1 MNKNNENKLNSE
13 KEFEYQEKFNEIFKI
28 EIESLI
34 LAQSK
39 IGVHYFKAAKM
50 ISEANKVILSGIGK
64 SGLIAK
70 KIAATLS
77 SYNISAAFLH
87 PVEALHGD
95 IGIIQPK
102 DVVILLSKS
111 GSTEEITRL
120 VPFIK
125 SRTAQIISIVSNT
138 NSYLAYNSDVVLEA
152 AITREACPFNI
163 APTSSTTSTIVI
175 GDAISIVSALLKNFK
190 LEDFSKTHPL
200 GTIGKQINLQVKDIM
215 HKGNNLPVLFESSTF
230 KDAIIK
236 ISEKGLGC
244 VVIINE
250 EYELKGLITDG
261 DVRRALQKYNE
272 INNLTTHDIMTKN
285 PISINEN
292 EYLDVALALMES
304 RESQISLL
312 VVVDE
317 SNKVVGV
324 IRLHDIIRS
333 GL

>member
-1 MNKNNENKLNSE
+1 MENNYE
-13 KEFEYQEKFNEIFKI
+13 EKFKEIFQI

-34 LAQSK
+34 FTQSK
-39 IGVHYFKAAKM
+39 IGDNYYKAAQL
-50 ISEANKVILSGIGK
+50 ISKAHKVILSGIGK

-77 SYNISAAFLH
+77 SYNISAVFLH

-95 IGIIQPK
+95 IGIIQPN

-125 SRTAQIISIVSNT
+125 SRAASIISIVSNT
-138 NSYLAYNSDVVLEA
+138 NSFLAYNSDVVLEA
-152 AITREACPFNI
+152 AIIREACPFNI
-163 APTSSTTSTIVI
+163 APTSSTTSSIVI
-175 GDAISIVSALLKNFK
+175 GDAIAILSALLKNFK
-190 LEDFSKTHPL
+190 IDDFSKTHPL

-215 HKGNNLPVLFESSTF
+215 HKGNNLPVLFENSTF

-250 EYELKGLITDG
+250 DFELKGLITDG
-261 DVRRALQKYNE
+261 DVRRALQKYEE
-272 INNLTTHDIMTKN
+272 INKLKSIEIMTKN
-285 PISINEN
+285 PIVVGQN

-304 RESQISLL
+304 RDSQISLL
-312 VVVDE
+312 VVLDE
-317 SNKVVGV
+317 NNKVAGV
-324 IRLHDIIRS
+324 IRLHDIVRS